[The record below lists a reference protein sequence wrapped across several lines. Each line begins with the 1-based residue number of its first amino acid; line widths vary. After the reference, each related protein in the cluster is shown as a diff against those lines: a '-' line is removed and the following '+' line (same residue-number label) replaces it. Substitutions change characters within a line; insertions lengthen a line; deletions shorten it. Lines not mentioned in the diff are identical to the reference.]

1 MEKTNYKKQYDTF
14 FYLKII
20 IVVEFI
26 LIFLGLIGIMK
37 VDFLIM
43 NLGWMLALSLW
54 TYIYFV
60 WKKTNSNLFIK
71 LLISSVALLFSFV
84 VPLTFDMTV
93 KKAQK
98 EIWYQEAVDETLK
111 NIKSFIP
118 YIIARDNT
126 LE

>member
-1 MEKTNYKKQYDTF
+1 MTNYKKQYDTF

-26 LIFLGLIGIMK
+26 LIFLGLIGNMK
-37 VDFLIM
+37 IDFLIM

-71 LLISSVALLFSFV
+71 LLISSVALLLSFV
-84 VPLTFDMTV
+84 VH
-93 KKAQK
+93 
-98 EIWYQEAVDETLK
+98 
-111 NIKSFIP
+111 
-118 YIIARDNT
+118 
-126 LE
+126 